1 MSILSNVEL
10 LSVELGT
17 IKLSSDSKK
26 IKFKQESYSNII
38 KKYTDFC
45 KNAVIPN
52 ENPETNEMSNQENIQ
67 PISTPE
73 SIVVHIENEK

>member
-1 MSILSNVEL
+1 MSILSNAEL

-38 KKYTDFC
+38 RKYIDFC
-45 KNAVIPN
+45 KNVEEIYSKAKKDCRGSVYN
-52 ENPETNEMSNQENIQ
+52 KNRETVGSE
-67 PISTPE
+67 
-73 SIVVHIENEK
+73 